1 MFRNIVPHMEI
12 LQSTLRKDKTNFL
25 DLLNYVNEQL
35 KGIYNVFLLA
45 LTNAKE
51 NNGCS
56 IIAFFSICCTPERAQ
71 GYAFIGTIIDY
82 N

>member
-56 IIAFFSICCTPERAQ
+56 ILAEKKQIV
-71 GYAFIGTIIDY
+71 
-82 N
+82 

>member
-51 NNGCS
+51 NNSCS
-56 IIAFFSICCTPERAQ
+56 IIAGKKT
-71 GYAFIGTIIDY
+71 D
-82 N
+82 